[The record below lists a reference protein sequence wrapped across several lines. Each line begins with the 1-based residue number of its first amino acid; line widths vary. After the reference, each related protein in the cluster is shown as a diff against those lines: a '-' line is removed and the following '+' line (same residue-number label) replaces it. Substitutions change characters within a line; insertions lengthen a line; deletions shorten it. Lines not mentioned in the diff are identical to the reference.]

1 MKYIFRIFLFLFI
14 LITGFIAIA
23 IYQTFYKPL
32 PGYSSTIKA
41 DGLGSA
47 VDIHWDPFGMPHIYA
62 ENEEDLFYAVGYVHA
77 QDRLWQMTLSQI
89 MLEGRFAEFLGEDLI
104 EFDRHQRTIGL
115 WRTAKKIEQEAPEE
129 LIQKLEWYAK
139 GVNEFIR
146 QNKRSLPP
154 EFTLLDIEPFEW
166 TPAHSIGISRLIAWD
181 QNFHWLNKMTF
192 AYLSEVVSPAIFRE
206 LIPHYDSTK
215 PTSLNEQDS
224 GRLAGNAIKMVDT
237 ELALREFL
245 QVSGSN
251 RGSNGWAVRGSR
263 TESGYPILAGDPHMG
278 FSIPGN
284 WYELKLSSPDLK
296 ITGATIPGAPFVVLG
311 QNNNIAWSI
320 TNSMADDTDFYI
332 EAINPDDSNYY
343 VADSSNGEAVYQAF
357 TWQDEV
363 IRVKNGDDK
372 LIRIPH
378 TQNGPVI
385 SQLDEKQPF
394 VGNEIITMRW
404 SGHEV
409 SHELLTMYEMNKAR
423 NIDQFRDSFRHY
435 GTPVMTFVYAD
446 RDDNIALI
454 TAGNIPVRNHD
465 PIQFQKGWDPEYN
478 WQGFIPFDELPQVLN
493 PENGYVATANNK
505 LHTDNYPHY
514 IGTFWAP
521 SSRIERITELLGQ
534 KFSIDSADMKEMQN
548 DVKSMHAEEITEII
562 LPILREVQ
570 EENEFDLALSYLENW
585 DFHYTSSSTAASIF
599 DQFFMTLSRKI
610 LLQYMDEI
618 TYNRLVSLEQNPVII
633 VGNILK
639 DSSSSFNI
647 PTEEG
652 AEIRS
657 RIFRESMNETIDW
670 LTDNFGPEPFQWR
683 WESLHTLTLRPPL
696 LGEAARD
703 PEAPGVL
710 RSIVN
715 NVFNKGPYPV
725 TGNGLTINNT
735 EYSWHDPYEMILGAS
750 IRRIVDFS
758 STSRSQTIL
767 PTGQSGNPFSAHYGD
782 QTNLWLDGNYRY
794 VYHDSTFFRESNYQT
809 MKLVPAR

>member
-1 MKYIFRIFLFLFI
+1 MKYIFRILLFLFI
-14 LITGFIAIA
+14 LVTGFIAIA

-32 PGYSSTIKA
+32 PNYSSTINVA
-41 DGLGSA
+41 DLNSA

-62 ENEEDLFYAVGYVHA
+62 ESEEDLFYAVGYVHA

-89 MLEGRFAEFLGEDLI
+89 LLEGRFAEFLGEDLI

-129 LIQKLEWYAK
+129 LIRKLEWYSK

-146 QNKRSLPP
+146 QNKRSLPA

-181 QNFHWLNKMTF
+181 QNFNWLNKMTF
-192 AYLSEVVSPAIFRE
+192 AYLRETVSPSTFRE
-206 LIPHYDSTK
+206 LIPHYDSSK
-215 PTSLNEQDS
+215 PTSLNEQDT
-224 GRLAGNAIKMVDT
+224 GRLVSHLTDMADT
-237 ELALREFL
+237 ELALRGLL
-245 QVSGSN
+245 QDGGSS
-251 RGSNGWAVRGSR
+251 RGSNAWAVRGSN
-263 TESGYPILAGDPHMG
+263 TESGYPILAGDPHMSI
-278 FSIPGN
+278 SIPGN
-284 WYELKLSSPDLK
+284 WYELKLSSPGLD

-332 EAINPDDSNYY
+332 EAVNPENSNYY
-343 VADSSNGEAVYQAF
+343 VADSSNGEAVFRAF

-378 TQNGPVI
+378 TENGPVI
-385 SQLDEKQPF
+385 SELNEKQEV
-394 VGNEIITMRW
+394 VGDDIVTMRW
-404 SGHEV
+404 AGHEIT
-409 SHELLTMYEMNKAR
+409 HELLTMYEMNKAR
-423 NIDQFRDSFRHY
+423 NYEQFRDSFRHY
-435 GTPVMTFVYAD
+435 GSPVMTFVYAD
-446 RDDNIALI
+446 IDDNIALI
-454 TAGNIPVRNHD
+454 TAGNVPVRNHD
-465 PIQFQKGWDPEYN
+465 PLQFQKGWDPDYS
-478 WQGFIPFDELPQVLN
+478 WQGFVPFDELPQVLN
-493 PENGYVATANNK
+493 PEAGYVATANNK

-521 SSRIERITELLGQ
+521 SSRIERITELLNQ
-534 KFSIDSADMKEMQN
+534 NLSVNSVYTKQMQN
-548 DVKSMHAEEITEII
+548 DVKSMHAEEILEIV
-562 LPILREVQ
+562 LPHLRNVQ
-570 EENEFDLALSYLENW
+570 ETDEFEVVLSYLENW
-585 DFHYTSSSTAASIF
+585 DYEYRSTSTAASIF
-599 DQFFMTLSRKI
+599 DQFFMTLSRNI
-610 LLQYMDEI
+610 LLQYMDQI
-618 TYNRLVSLEQNPVII
+618 AFDRLISMEQNPVII

-639 DSSSSFNI
+639 DSSSGFNI
-647 PTEEG
+647 PTNEG
-652 AEIRS
+652 AELRS
-657 RIFRESMNETIDW
+657 QIYRESMNETIDW
-670 LTDNFGPEPFQWR
+670 LIDNYGPEPFQWR

-703 PEAPGVL
+703 PDAPGVL

-715 NVFNKGPYPV
+715 NIFSKGPYPV
-725 TGNGLTINNT
+725 AGNGLTVNNT
-735 EYSWHDPYEMILGAS
+735 EYSWHDPYELTVGAS

-758 STSRSQTIL
+758 TPSRSQTIL

-794 VYHDSTFFRESNYQT
+794 VYHDSTFFRASNYQS